1 MLTYIYQVLLAIVV
15 LLILAELFT
24 QKKPLAQMTAAM
36 ALIPFALRL
45 FMIG

>member
-1 MLTYIYQVLLAIVV
+1 MLTIVYQILLAVV
-15 LLILAELFT
+15 IILITGELFS
-24 QKKPLAQMTAAM
+24 QKKTLVQATAAM

>member
-1 MLTYIYQVLLAIVV
+1 MLTIVYQILLAVV
-15 LLILAELFT
+15 IILITGELFS
-24 QKKPLAQMTAAM
+24 QKKLLAQATAAM

>member
-1 MLTYIYQVLLAIVV
+1 MLTILYQAMLAVV
-15 LLILAELFT
+15 VILITAELFS
-24 QKKPLAQMTAAM
+24 QKKLLAQATAAM

>member
-1 MLTYIYQVLLAIVV
+1 MLTIIYQIILAAVILLV
-15 LLILAELFT
+15 LAELFS
-24 QKKPLAQMTAAM
+24 QKKVSAQMTAAM